1 MSSDPIQQ
9 FSQWLE
15 EATKNKAIAEP
26 TAAALATATTSGLP
40 SVRMILLKGLDERGF
55 VFYTNIK
62 SRKSIELEQNP
73 NAALDFYWMP
83 LERQVRVEGKA
94 HRVSDEEADAY
105 FATRPRDSQIGAW
118 ASKQS
123 QILADRNNLLQ
134 DISNIMA
141 RFEGVNVPRP
151 PFWSGWRIV
160 PNRIE
165 FWQQGDFRLHNREIF
180 TRSGNVWET
189 HALYP

>member
-1 MSSDPIQQ
+1 MTINPIQQ

-15 EATKNKAIAEP
+15 EAKKNKTIIEP
-26 TAAALATATTSGLP
+26 TAAALATATASGLP

-55 VFYTNIK
+55 VFYTNLK
-62 SRKSIELEQNP
+62 SRKSMELEQNP

-83 LERQVRVEGKA
+83 LERQVRVEGRVE
-94 HRVSDEEADAY
+94 RVSDAEADAY

-123 QILADRNNLLQ
+123 QILTDRQELLQ

-141 RFEGVNVPRP
+141 RFDGVAVPRP
-151 PFWSGWRIV
+151 NFWAGWRVV

-180 TRSGNVWET
+180 TRNGNVWET

>member
-1 MSSDPIQQ
+1 MPVSPIQQ

-15 EATKNKAIAEP
+15 EAKKHKDIAEP
-26 TAAALATATTSGLP
+26 TAVALATATKDALP
-40 SVRMILLKGLDERGF
+40 SVRMVLLKGLDERGF
-55 VFYTNIK
+55 VFYTNLK

-83 LERQVRVEGKA
+83 LERQVRVEGKVE
-94 HRVSDEEADAY
+94 RVSDEEADAY
-105 FATRPRDSQIGAW
+105 FSTRPRDSQIGAW

-123 QILADRNNLLQ
+123 QILTDRTDLLQ
-134 DISNIMA
+134 DISDIMA
-141 RFEGVNVPRP
+141 RFDGVSVPRP
-151 PFWSGWRIV
+151 PFWSGWRVI

-180 TRSGNVWET
+180 ARNGNVWET